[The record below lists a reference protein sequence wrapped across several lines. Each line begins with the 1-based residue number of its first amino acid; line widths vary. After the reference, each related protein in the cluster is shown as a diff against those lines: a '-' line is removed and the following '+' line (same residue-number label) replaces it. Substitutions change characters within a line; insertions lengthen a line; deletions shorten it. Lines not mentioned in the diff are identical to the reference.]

1 MHSQTDKGFSDI
13 KTAALIANPVSG
25 KASRGILEE
34 ARLALESEGFSVRC
48 LLTQKRGDAE
58 RFASEE
64 LSLKPDLFVI
74 AGGDGTINEAINGLA
89 GSGATM
95 AVIPLGT
102 ANVLA
107 TELALPSSV
116 KGAIDRAVNGNPRP
130 LALGK
135 ISAECGT
142 RFFCLM
148 AGAGFDA
155 EAVFRVSDRLKGLTG
170 KLAYIV
176 SGIGVALRGKSNP
189 LRVGI
194 DGSWKHCNHVIVSNS
209 RKYAGSQ
216 TLAYDAD
223 ISKPG
228 FEVTLIKGSM
238 LSVALFSLALLAGIH
253 KRLWFV
259 ETVMGSVVSIEGKA
273 HLQVDGD
280 YFGLSPARIS
290 AREDMLRIVS

>member
-1 MHSQTDKGFSDI
+1 MHSQTDKGHADI
-13 KTAALIANPVSG
+13 KTAVLIANPVSG
-25 KASRGILEE
+25 RASRATIGE
-34 ARLALESEGFSVRC
+34 AQLALESHGYSVRC

-74 AGGDGTINEAINGLA
+74 AGGDGTVNEAINGLA

-95 AVIPLGT
+95 AVLPLGT

-107 TELALPSSV
+107 MELDLPFSV
-116 KGAIDRAVNGNPRP
+116 KAAIETAVTGKARSVS
-130 LALGK
+130 LGE

-142 RFFCLM
+142 RRFCLM
-148 AGAGFDA
+148 AGFGFDA

-176 SGIGVALRGKSNP
+176 SGIGVALRGKSTP
-189 LRVGI
+189 LRVEI
-194 DGSWKHCNHVIVSNS
+194 DGSPRDCNHVIVSNS
-209 RKYAGSQ
+209 KKYAGNQ
-216 TLAYDAD
+216 TLAPDAD

-228 FEVTLIKGSM
+228 FEVTLIKGSGPG
-238 LSVALFSLALLAGIH
+238 VALFALALLAGLH

-259 ETVMGSVVSIEGKA
+259 ETVMGREVSIEGNA
-273 HLQVDGD
+273 HIQIDGD

-290 AREDMLRIVS
+290 TREDMLRIVS